1 MVPDAEGKKVKTDEF
16 SIKRGVLMLQGDIM
30 SPLFFII
37 VLEYILRLHDN
48 TQGKGVN
55 LISTPP
61 TRVHTLG
68 YTDDLSL
75 TDTGDEAGTDRSTSR
90 VSEIS
95 AGSREEADMKVKIV
109 KTKILHVHSQDPVSD
124 TSSEETSKAGAKY
137 RLGGLSVRTRLN
149 SQPQ

>member
-1 MVPDAEGKKVKTDEF
+1 
-16 SIKRGVLMLQGDIM
+16 M

-75 TDTGDEAGTDRSTSR
+75 TDTGDETDTDRSTSR

-109 KTKILHVHSQDPVSD
+109 KTKILHVHSQEPVFD
-124 TSSEETSKAGAKY
+124 TSSEEASKVYNFVCPHLNCDYHFLTKRGMLVHAG
-137 RLGGLSVRTRLN
+137 RCE
-149 SQPQ
+149 